1 MKDLIIFIE
10 QRIHA
15 LEQINISDQESEQR
29 LILEISCLQQVLTFA
44 KSLL

>member
-15 LEQINISDQESEQR
+15 LEHINISDQESEQR
-29 LILEISCLQQVLTFA
+29 LILEISCLRQVLTFS

>member
-29 LILEISCLQQVLTFA
+29 LILEISCLQQVSTFA